1 MQKDIEAILLDVGNT
16 MRIVIKDEAF
26 MTQAKAQL
34 AELTKAQMPVDDFI
48 ILLEDR
54 YQVLR
59 KRAKEKL
66 IEASEKEM
74 WTEWMLPDYPKEK
87 IAPLSGKLTRLWRD
101 CDGRRVPREDVKE
114 TVIELSR
121 RGYLLGIIANTI
133 TETEIPDYLE
143 ADGLTS
149 YFKTVVLSSKVG
161 VRKPDPEI
169 YWEASR
175 RMGVDPAKCVY
186 VGDNPVRDVE
196 GTRKAGYGMFI
207 LFYEPATQAKEPPTG
222 EIKPDHTI
230 REMKDLLDI
239 FPSRIA
245 SSTLGR

>member
-1 MQKDIEAILLDVGNT
+1 MSQNIEGILLDVGNT
-16 MRIVIKDEAF
+16 LRIVIKDEAF
-26 MTQAKAQL
+26 MADAKRQIT
-34 AELTKAQMPVDDFI
+34 ELVGAQMPTDAFI
-48 ILLEDR
+48 ELLETR

-59 KRAKEKL
+59 KQAKEKL

-74 WTEWMLPDYPKEK
+74 WTKWMLPDFPAEK

-101 CDGRRVPREDVKE
+101 CDGRRVPRDDVKE
-114 TVIELSR
+114 TVIELNK

-143 ADGLTS
+143 EYGLTD

-161 VRKPDPEI
+161 IRKPNPEI

-175 RMGVDPAKCVY
+175 RLGVDPGKCVY

-196 GTRKAGYGMFI
+196 GTRAAGYGMMI
-207 LFYEPATQAKEPPTG
+207 LILEPETLKKEPPTG
-222 EIKPDHTI
+222 EVKPDHTI
-230 REMKDLLDI
+230 REIKDLLDI
-239 FPSRIA
+239 FPPR
-245 SSTLGR
+245 